1 MVTFKANLSVTINVL
16 RRYKQKIVL
25 AALLEGTSM
34 ACNMAA
40 NTNHA
45 TLLKNQGAINISLKF
60 GISMSPTHCLK
71 GALVTRPIDG
81 WFRQKF
87 WIDMSSYDVT
97 LSKNKALMAL
107 GIQYF
112 FFVSLFSENIFKLM
126 VLGVSIYPAGF
137 CRSKLRWISVLF
149 QCLLAEF
156 KLLCKP

>member
-34 ACNMAA
+34 PFNMAA

-45 TLLKNQGAINISLKF
+45 TLLKNQGATNISLKF

-71 GALVTRPIDG
+71 EALVTRPIDG

-87 WIDMSSYDVT
+87 WNDMSCYDVT
-97 LSKNKALMAL
+97 LRKNKALMAL
-107 GIQYF
+107 GIYI
-112 FFVSLFSENIFKLM
+112 FFVSLLSEKIFKLM
-126 VLGVSIYPAGF
+126 VLGVSIYPAVF

-149 QCLLAEF
+149 QCLLAQF
-156 KLLCKP
+156 KLFCKP